1 MLAGNDGGC
10 LPAGMRDDHDARLLQ
25 GVSRSFYL
33 SLRLLPRPMRGA
45 AGLGYLLARTS
56 DTLADSAAIE
66 PGARVDALDA
76 FERALEGGSRPI
88 VWPQALQAAVAD
100 PMERRLLE
108 HTADL
113 IRALDALPAGEAALV
128 REVVGI
134 IVGGQRLDLLRF
146 GRAGAADP
154 VALADDAE
162 LDDYTWRVAGC
173 VGAFWTKLGFL
184 TLGPGF
190 ASDPEPVMIER
201 GIAYGK
207 SLQLVNILR
216 DLPRDLADGRCYL
229 PVRDPRDRDEIL
241 ACHAVWLGRARDPLG
256 QGFAYAAA
264 LPERR
269 LRAASLLPAQI
280 ARETLDRLATAD
292 WDGLCRRVKIPRR
305 RVYLALFRA
314 LVGKPGAIT

>member
-1 MLAGNDGGC
+1 
-10 LPAGMRDDHDARLLQ
+10 MRDHDQARLLQ

-56 DTLADSAAIE
+56 DTLADSAGIE

-76 FERALEGGSRPI
+76 FKQALEGGSRKVAWSQP
-88 VWPQALQAAVAD
+88 LQAAVAD
-100 PMERRLLE
+100 PMERRLLGR
-108 HTADL
+108 TAEL
-113 IRALDALPAGEAALV
+113 IEALDALPAGEAALV

-146 GRAGAADP
+146 GQASAADP
-154 VALADDAE
+154 IPLDDDGQ

-173 VGAFWTKLGFL
+173 VGAFWTRLGFL

-190 ASDPEPVMIER
+190 ASDPEPIMVER
-201 GIAYGK
+201 GVAYGK

-216 DLPRDLADGRCYL
+216 DLPRDLGDGRCYL
-229 PVRDPRDRDEIL
+229 PVRDPRDLEEVL
-241 ACHAVWLGRARDPLG
+241 ACHAVWLGRARDQLG
-256 QGFAYAAA
+256 YGFAYAAA
-264 LPERR
+264 LPDRR

-280 ARETLDRLATAD
+280 ARETLDRLALAD
-292 WDGLCRRVKIPRR
+292 WDGMRRRVKIPRR
-305 RVYLALFRA
+305 RVYLALLRA
-314 LVGKPGAIT
+314 IASRPGTIT